1 MKYFWIVVVLL
12 VFTSLLSAKPR
23 IDFDGNGEVE
33 FADFVL
39 FASKFGST
47 QGDQVYEARCDM
59 NNDGEIELG
68 DFTAFAAEFDIEI
81 GAVKIASDGS
91 EKPIDV
97 LQAQALE
104 AAAKEYRDSGDY
116 AAAVQRYKALLA
128 LATDPLSKAKGMKE
142 IGITYM
148 AMDSLSKASEQLH
161 KALLDYGD
169 TKEKR
174 IKSQL
179 VDCGFNL
186 GYIYYLQNN
195 PAQAIKEWDRAVT
208 YFPPLPSE

>member
-47 QGDQVYEARCDM
+47 QGDQVYEARFDM

-104 AAAKEYRDSGDY
+104 EALKSTETAEIMP
-116 AAAVQRYKALLA
+116 QRFRGTKRYLPWQPIPCQKQ
-128 LATDPLSKAKGMKE
+128 KG
-142 IGITYM
+142 
-148 AMDSLSKASEQLH
+148 
-161 KALLDYGD
+161 
-169 TKEKR
+169 
-174 IKSQL
+174 
-179 VDCGFNL
+179 
-186 GYIYYLQNN
+186 
-195 PAQAIKEWDRAVT
+195 
-208 YFPPLPSE
+208 